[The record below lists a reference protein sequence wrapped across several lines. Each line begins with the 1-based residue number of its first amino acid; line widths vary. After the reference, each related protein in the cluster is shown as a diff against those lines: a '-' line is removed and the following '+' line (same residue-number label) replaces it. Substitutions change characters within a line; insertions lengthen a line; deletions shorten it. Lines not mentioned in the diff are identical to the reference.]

1 MALAGLVGATRYTRS
16 SATLRHDEYLPGL
29 LDSGRDGQVVL
40 PKAMGRKQRVGGQP
54 FTRNATV
61 EQVVTTAVRSALDL
75 PTCGIV
81 DQRTAF
87 APPGPVLVRAGD
99 EWQAV
104 ALRLIRHARVLV
116 LPPPDQ
122 DEYAHRAAL
131 GRAATLLALL
141 EGTGLEEE
149 VEPFRIHDHELDLP
163 ATTIV
168 VRCRDDVG
176 GYRAWETVEPPPSRT
191 AIGTKRKSMTTDT
204 TYLGALT
211 EAFRELDHDGW
222 PTTPTAAGPAAAPA
236 RPRSRPTTASRRG
249 STSRGSRTH
258 RTGPSAVTLGGSGRH
273 APRSSSHAPAGR
285 TGVGAPAGST
295 RNAHRVGDSASAGT
309 SACTRQARRAS
320 ASSPATPGPV
330 GRWTLPPDSTSV
342 HRPRRARRS
351 TTAWTWL
358 AWRVAAHAA
367 VSSTVPPFL
376 GPDVVDG
383 GSSWLAMRFTC
394 SCDSATRT
402 GGSRAVDDGST

>member
-1 MALAGLVGATRYTRS
+1 MKALFVRLYRFTGVRGLVVLGGGLLVGAALLSLGGLEAVARSGPVLGMALAGLVMILVGATRYTRS

-29 LDSGRDGQVVL
+29 LDSGRDFCLVLRPFGRDGQVVL

-54 FTRNATV
+54 FTRNATI
-61 EQVVTTAVRSALDL
+61 EQVVTTAARSALDL

-99 EWQAV
+99 DEWQTV
-104 ALRLIRHARVLV
+104 ALRLIRHARVIVLVLPPDRDFGEGFAWEVRQIARRQLRSRVVIV

-149 VEPFRIHDHELDLP
+149 VEPFRIHEHELNLP

-168 VRCRDDVG
+168 VHCRDDVG

-191 AIGTKRKSMTTDT
+191 AIGTKRKSMTTDA

-211 EAFRELDHDGW
+211 EAFREIDHDG
-222 PTTPTAAGPAAAPA
+222 
-236 RPRSRPTTASRRG
+236 
-249 STSRGSRTH
+249 
-258 RTGPSAVTLGGSGRH
+258 
-273 APRSSSHAPAGR
+273 
-285 TGVGAPAGST
+285 
-295 RNAHRVGDSASAGT
+295 
-309 SACTRQARRAS
+309 
-320 ASSPATPGPV
+320 
-330 GRWTLPPDSTSV
+330 
-342 HRPRRARRS
+342 
-351 TTAWTWL
+351 
-358 AWRVAAHAA
+358 
-367 VSSTVPPFL
+367 
-376 GPDVVDG
+376 
-383 GSSWLAMRFTC
+383 
-394 SCDSATRT
+394 
-402 GGSRAVDDGST
+402 